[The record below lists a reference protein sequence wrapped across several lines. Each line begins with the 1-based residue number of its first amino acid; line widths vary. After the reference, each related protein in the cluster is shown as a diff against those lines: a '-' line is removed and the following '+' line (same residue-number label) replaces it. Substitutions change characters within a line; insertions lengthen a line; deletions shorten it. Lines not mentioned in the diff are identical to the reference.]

1 MERRKLVN
9 GHNRAL
15 LLKLFMDRNL
25 SGSTRIAISEPI
37 KRCDE
42 SERERLAQRILDLI
56 QECETE
62 EEMLQN
68 LRRLL

>member
-1 MERRKLVN
+1 MEKEKLVN
-9 GHNRAL
+9 ILKKLEQSDLEKLKNKINN
-15 LLKLFMDRNL
+15 LLKEDLLN
-25 SGSTRIAISEPI
+25 S
-37 KRCDE
+37 DE

-56 QECETE
+56 QDCETE